1 MNMQQR
7 WPISQG
13 QLHVPTPSI
22 DRSHSVGWP
31 NLRTD
36 MRDIQAKGEPVQ
48 GLWAQLSALLARL
61 FQRFAPSL
69 LHHGVGQAIRQ
80 QTTRHALMTDRHRQI
95 DHMSIRR
102 VPLEVLDAYQGRR
115 LSIRLEIDVHSFAE
129 ATEIPGVLGLDLGCR
144 TFYPVSANSSAVLVS
159 GC

>member
-80 QTTRHALMTDRHRQI
+80 QI
-95 DHMSIRR
+95 DHMIIRR
-102 VPLEVLDAYQGRR
+102 VPLEVLDEYQGGC

-129 ATEIPGVLGLDLGCR
+129 ATEIPGVLGLDL
-144 TFYPVSANSSAVLVS
+144 P
-159 GC
+159 